1 MSASIVVASYCATCL
16 TNYRFFR
23 YTERNHKKKKN
34 CEINFVLV
42 QREGL
47 YHGAVITQYSQDG
60 TNRRVRIFQK
70 FHDPAQQN
78 DSFFHQKS
86 KKQKQTDAIYSRRFR
101 LKRKLY
107 AELASA

>member
-1 MSASIVVASYCATCL
+1 
-16 TNYRFFR
+16 
-23 YTERNHKKKKN
+23 
-34 CEINFVLV
+34 LV

-78 DSFFHQKS
+78 DYFFHQKS
-86 KKQKQTDAIYSRRFR
+86 TKKKTKKKQKQTDAIYSRRFG